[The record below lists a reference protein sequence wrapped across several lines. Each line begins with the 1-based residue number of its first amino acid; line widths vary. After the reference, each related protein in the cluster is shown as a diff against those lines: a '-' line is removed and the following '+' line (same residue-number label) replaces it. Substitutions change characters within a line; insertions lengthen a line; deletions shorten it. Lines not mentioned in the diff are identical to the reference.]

1 MRKLALAAMALA
13 AWAGVASASAPVSG
27 ATPGEWTQAYQAAKA
42 LAARKGIPI
51 LLNFSGS
58 DWCYWCKL
66 MDRQVFSQQAWGDWA
81 KDNIAL
87 VLIDFPRDK
96 SLVPAEYAARN
107 EGLMK
112 KYAVPGFPTFILLSP
127 DAKTVLGQLGA
138 SRDATPESFIA
149 EIEALTRAKG
159 EPVATDSSAD

>member
-58 DWCYWCKL
+58 DWCHWCQL
-66 MDRQVFSQQAWGDWA
+66 MDRQVFSQQEW
-81 KDNIAL
+81 
-87 VLIDFPRDK
+87 
-96 SLVPAEYAARN
+96 RN
-107 EGLMK
+107 
-112 KYAVPGFPTFILLSP
+112 
-127 DAKTVLGQLGA
+127 
-138 SRDATPESFIA
+138 
-149 EIEALTRAKG
+149 
-159 EPVATDSSAD
+159 